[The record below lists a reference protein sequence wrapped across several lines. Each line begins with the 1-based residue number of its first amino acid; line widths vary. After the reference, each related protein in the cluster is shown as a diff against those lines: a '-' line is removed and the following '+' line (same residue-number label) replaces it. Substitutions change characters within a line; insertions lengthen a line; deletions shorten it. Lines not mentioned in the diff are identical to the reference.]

1 MIMMMIIT
9 IMIIIIMGSSS
20 SPSTINIIL
29 ISPTWS
35 WGKSGGEV
43 DEEKFALVT
52 TAEPLLVGY
61 CYIGSDDVD
70 VILSSCVKD
79 SSQKMQKKMR
89 LYACGDHLSER
100 WVRFGAA

>member
-1 MIMMMIIT
+1 MKMIIT

-20 SPSTINIIL
+20 SPSTINMIL

-43 DEEKFALVT
+43 DEEKLALVT
-52 TAEPLLVGY
+52 TAEPLVEY
-61 CYIGSDDVD
+61 RYVGSDD

-79 SSQKMQKKMR
+79 SSQNMQKKMR

>member
-1 MIMMMIIT
+1 MMMIIT

-20 SPSTINIIL
+20 SPSTINMIL

-43 DEEKFALVT
+43 DQEKLALVT

-61 CYIGSDDVD
+61 CYIRSDD
-70 VILSSCVKD
+70 VILSRCVKV

-89 LYACGDHLSER
+89 L
-100 WVRFGAA
+100 